1 LIGAGRLLAEV
12 RDELAP
18 IEDAI
23 GNHRYLEALE
33 HGLVSRSNLRTF
45 AEEQRLIIASDGRS
59 FENLAARFV
68 EPPSGEFFAWM
79 AEGEFEALEKLGAF
93 AADVGAN
100 DNSYSPRPGCHA
112 YAAYVAW
119 LALHGSRADV
129 ALAFL
134 ANLAA
139 WGESCARIARVL
151 RGRYD
156 VSFFEFFASSPPDF
170 EERALAVLEQGLAA
184 GERSDKARGAA
195 RLLQAYELMYWDT
208 LHDAL

>member
-1 LIGAGRLLAEV
+1 MSSARELLAEV
-12 RDELAP
+12 RDELATV
-18 IEDAI
+18 EDAI
-23 GNHRYLEALE
+23 RNHHYLEALE
-33 HGLVSRSNLRTF
+33 RGLVSREDLRVF
-45 AEEQRLIIASDGRS
+45 AEEQRLIIASDRQS
-59 FENLAARFV
+59 FASLAARFV
-68 EPPSGEFFAWM
+68 EPPAGDFFGWM
-79 AEGEFEALEKLGAF
+79 AEGEREALERLGAF
-93 AADVGAN
+93 AADVGA
-100 DNSYSPRPGCHA
+100 DDDAYSPRPGCHA

-156 VSFFEFFASSPPDF
+156 ISFFEFFAPSPPEF

-184 GERSDKARGAA
+184 GERPDKARGAA